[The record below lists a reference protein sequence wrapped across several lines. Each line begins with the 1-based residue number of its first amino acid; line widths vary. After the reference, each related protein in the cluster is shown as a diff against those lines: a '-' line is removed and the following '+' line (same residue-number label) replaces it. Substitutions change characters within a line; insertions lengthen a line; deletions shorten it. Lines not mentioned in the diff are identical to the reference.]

1 MSNDVTV
8 SAPTVADFSPRPAA
22 EPTGLPGYE
31 ILEEVGRGGM
41 GVVFKARQLSLNRI
55 VALKMVLGGRGG
67 ESGLD
72 RFRAEAEAV
81 GRLQHANIVQVYE
94 IGEHDGCPFYT
105 LEFCPN
111 GNLSKK
117 LDGKPLPAGEA
128 AELVED
134 LARAMT
140 AVHQSGIVHRDLKPQ
155 NVLISADWTPKVTDF
170 GCAKTEHGSHTQTGA
185 VFGTPGYMA
194 PEQAEGRNKEVGP
207 AADVWALGAILY
219 ECLTGRPPFLAANP
233 VETLRQVVEQDPPPP
248 RLLNRFIDPD
258 LEKIVLKCLE
268 KDAAMRY
275 RSAAELAED
284 LRRHR
289 EGEPIHARGINL
301 LERLH
306 RELHRSQYDAK
317 LRPWGTGLMLL
328 GLLIWVEHTVT
339 SVLLTAGVAEWPAF
353 WFPRGA
359 FFGLFAVWLWK
370 YGFGGGFLPTNAIER
385 LLWAVWLGYL
395 LAFAS
400 IFWVARA
407 HGYGHLEIYGA
418 GMALSGLAWFAMGGS
433 VWGGCYLIGLL
444 YLLAAPAVAYY
455 LDGSPWAPAVFG
467 ASWGATLLT
476 VGGRYRWLGGLAG
489 EAAENHP
496 PAG

>member
-8 SAPTVADFSPRPAA
+8 SVATVADDAPRNGS
-22 EPTGLPGYE
+22 EPTGVPGYE

-41 GVVFKARQLSLNRI
+41 GVVFRARQVSLNRV

-67 ESGLD
+67 ASILD
-72 RFRAEAEAV
+72 RFRTEAEAV
-81 GRLQHANIVQVYE
+81 GRLQHANIVQVFE

-111 GNLSKK
+111 GNLARK
-117 LDGKPLPAGEA
+117 LGGKPLTAGEA
-128 AELVED
+128 VELVED

-140 AVHQSGIVHRDLKPQ
+140 AVHRAGIVHRDLKPQ
-155 NVLISADWTPKVTDF
+155 NVLMSADWTPKVTDF

-185 VFGTPGYMA
+185 IFGTPGYMA

-248 RLLNRFIDPD
+248 RLLNRFIDPE

-268 KDAAMRY
+268 KDPALRY
-275 RSAAELAED
+275 QSAAELAED

-289 EGEPIHARGINL
+289 DGEPIHARSVNL
-301 LERLH
+301 LERLQ
-306 RELHRSQYDAK
+306 RELHRSQHETK
-317 LRPWGTGLMLL
+317 FGPWGTGLMLL
-328 GLLIWVEHTVT
+328 GVLVWAVHVSTSFLLIG
-339 SVLLTAGVAEWPAF
+339 GVAEWPAF
-353 WFPRGA
+353 WIPRGL
-359 FFGLFAVWLWK
+359 FFVLFGVWLWK
-370 YGFGGGFLPTNAIER
+370 YGFGNGFLPTSAIER

-395 LAFAS
+395 LAFAAV
-400 IFWVARA
+400 FWVARA
-407 HGYGHLEIYGA
+407 QGHGHLEMYGA

-433 VWGGCYLIGLL
+433 IWGGCYLIGLL
-444 YLLAAPAVAYY
+444 FLAGAPVMAYT
-455 LDGSPWAPAVFG
+455 LDGSPWAPATFG
-467 ASWGATLLT
+467 AAWGVTLLV
-476 VGGRYRWLGGLAG
+476 VGGRYRRLGRL
-489 EAAENHP
+489 AAENRN

>member
-1 MSNDVTV
+1 MSNDI
-8 SAPTVADFSPRPAA
+8 TVAVASVADGPATSRSDGSA
-22 EPTGLPGYE
+22 GPPGYE

-41 GVVFKARQLSLNRI
+41 GIVYKARQLSLNRI
-55 VALKMVLGGRGG
+55 VALKMVIGGRDGAAAL
-67 ESGLD
+67 E

-94 IGEHDGCPFYT
+94 IEEHDGRPFYT

-117 LDGKPLPAGEA
+117 LDGKPVPAAEA

-140 AVHQSGIVHRDLKPQ
+140 AVHRAGIVHRDLKPQ
-155 NVLISADWTPKVTDF
+155 NVLMSADWTPKVTDF
-170 GCAKTEHGSHTQTGA
+170 GVAKTSTGPSSHTQTGA
-185 VFGTPGYMA
+185 ILGTPSYMA
-194 PEQAEGRNKEVGP
+194 PEQAEGRTKETGP
-207 AADVWALGAILY
+207 ATDVWALGAILY
-219 ECLTGRPPFLAANP
+219 ECLTGRPPFLAATP
-233 VETLRQVVEQDPPPP
+233 VETMRQVLDQDPIPP
-248 RLLNRFIDPD
+248 RMLNRFIDPD

-268 KDAAMRY
+268 KDPELRY
-275 RSAAELAED
+275 QSAAELGED

-289 EGEPIHARGINL
+289 DGEPIHARSINL

-306 RELHRSQYDAK
+306 RELHRSQHDAR

-328 GLLIWVEHTVT
+328 GVLIWAVHTAT
-339 SVLLTAGVAEWPAF
+339 SVLLANGVPEWTAF
-353 WFPRGA
+353 WFPRGMFFA
-359 FFGLFAVWLWK
+359 LFGLWLWK
-370 YGFGGGFLPTNAIER
+370 YGFGSGLLPSNAVER

-407 HGYGHLEIYGA
+407 QGDGHLEMYGA

-433 VWGGCYLIGLL
+433 FWGGCYVIGLL
-444 YLLAAPAVAYY
+444 FMVAAPLMAYR
-455 LDGSPWAPAVFG
+455 LDSSPWAPAAFG
-467 ASWGATLLT
+467 AAWGVTLLV
-476 VGGRYRWLGGLAG
+476 VGGRYRWLGRH
-489 EAAENHP
+489 EP
-496 PAG
+496 KSPADG